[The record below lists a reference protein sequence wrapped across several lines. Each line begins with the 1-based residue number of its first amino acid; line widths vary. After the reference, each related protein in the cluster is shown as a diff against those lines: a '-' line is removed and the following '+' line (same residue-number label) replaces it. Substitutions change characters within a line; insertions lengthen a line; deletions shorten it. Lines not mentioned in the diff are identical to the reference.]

1 MSSSSIHRL
10 PGSNGIVMKF
20 LFITGGS
27 SATVFALAPLATA
40 LRNAGHD
47 ILLAANEPMMD
58 TAESIG
64 IPSVSLTPEP
74 ILHFMITD
82 RSGNPMSVPGDPHG
96 VMLHTGGG
104 FARLAAA
111 GLDALLDLAKD
122 WTPDVVV
129 GGTMSYAAGL
139 LATHLGVPF
148 VRHAWDVV
156 PPTETDQGAEQELQ
170 PEFERFGLTGLPEP
184 DLFIDIC
191 PPSLRAS
198 DTTTG
203 VQPMRWIP
211 GNRQRRLEPWMY
223 TRPEGRRRVLITSG
237 TRALMLQTPGAM
249 RQLVERLNAAGAE
262 VLIAAPDQAAEEFGA
277 VLGDGVRIGWIP
289 LDVVTP
295 TCDLM
300 VHHGG
305 GVTAMTGVNAGI
317 PQLILPEGAYMA
329 VTARAIADFGAGIEL
344 ERQQQ
349 WSDQDAADAIA
360 SACAELLA
368 NPRYTQQ
375 AQVLAAEIAALPT
388 PSDVV
393 HTLEKLAVG

>member
-1 MSSSSIHRL
+1 MNSPLNSS
-10 PGSNGIVMKF
+10 PNGSIVMKF

-27 SATVFALAPLATA
+27 SATVFAVAPLATA

-64 IPSVSLTPEP
+64 IPSVSITPEP

-82 RSGNPMSVPGDPHG
+82 RFGRPMDVPADAHG

-111 GLDALLDLAKD
+111 GLDALLELAKD
-122 WTPDVVV
+122 WPPDVVV
-129 GGTMSYAAGL
+129 GGAMSYAAGL
-139 LATHLGVPF
+139 VAKRLGVPF

-156 PPTETDQGAEQELQ
+156 PSAETDEGAELELR

-184 DLFIDIC
+184 DLFVDTC
-191 PPSLRAS
+191 PPSLRAAE
-198 DTTTG
+198 TTERT
-203 VQPMRWIP
+203 QPMRWIP

-223 TRPEGRRRVLITSG
+223 TRPAGRRRVLITSG
-237 TRALMLQTPGAM
+237 TRALMLQSVGAM
-249 RQLVERLNAAGAE
+249 RQLVDRLTSAGAE
-262 VLIAAPDQAAEEFGA
+262 VLIAAPDQAAEQFGA
-277 VLGDGVRIGWIP
+277 ALGDGVRIGWLP
-289 LDVVTP
+289 LDMVAP

-305 GVTAMTGVNAGI
+305 GVTAMTGINAGV
-317 PQLILPEGAYMA
+317 PQLVVPEGAYMA
-329 VTARAIADFGAGIEL
+329 VVARTISDFGAGITL
-344 ERQQQ
+344 ERPAG
-349 WSDQDAADAIA
+349 SDQDAAEAIA
-360 SACAELLA
+360 SSCAEILA
-368 NPRYTQQ
+368 NPRYTRQ
-375 AQVLAAEIAALPT
+375 AQVLAGEIACLPT

-393 HTLEKLAVG
+393 PVLEKLVV

>member
-1 MSSSSIHRL
+1 
-10 PGSNGIVMKF
+10 MKF

-27 SATVFALAPLATA
+27 SATVFAMAPLATA

-58 TAESIG
+58 TAEAIG
-64 IPSVSLTPEP
+64 IPSVSINPES

-82 RSGNPMSVPGDPHG
+82 RSGHPLDVPDDPRG
-96 VMLHTGGG
+96 VLLHTGGG

-122 WTPDVVV
+122 WPPDVVV
-129 GGTMSYAAGL
+129 GGAMSYAAGL
-139 LATHLGVPF
+139 LATHLDIPF

-156 PPTETDQGAEQELQ
+156 PATETDQGAERELR

-184 DLFIDIC
+184 DLFVDIC
-191 PPSLRAS
+191 PPSLRSS
-198 DTTTG
+198 DTTAGT
-203 VQPMRWIP
+203 QPMRWIP

-249 RQLVERLNAAGAE
+249 RHLVGRLTSAGAE
-262 VLIAAPDQAAEEFGA
+262 VLIAAPEQAAAEFGA
-277 VLGDGVRIGWIP
+277 ALGDGVRIGWIP
-289 LDVVTP
+289 LDMVAP

-305 GVTAMTGVNAGI
+305 GVTAMTGMNAGV
-317 PQLILPEGAYMA
+317 PQLIVPEGAYMA
-329 VTARAIADFGAGIEL
+329 VVARTLADFGAGITL

-349 WSDQDAADAIA
+349 GSDQDAADAIA
-360 SACAELLA
+360 VACARMLTD
-368 NPRYTQQ
+368 PRYTRQ
-375 AQVLAAEIAALPT
+375 AQALAGEIAALPT
-388 PSDVV
+388 PADVV
-393 HTLEKLAVG
+393 HTLEKLAAG